1 MKKLFSTIFATLLSL
16 SLILTG
22 FTFTAQADDLIS
34 ADDTVINK
42 NARFAD
48 DSILVLLTREASLK
62 FKAYTV
68 DDFAE
73 IGCKTVSDLSTSAGA
88 KTQKALN
95 EAVVAFSSNE
105 EPIFSGLS
113 ERHREIV
120 SNYKQILC
128 LKLNE
133 PSKENVLAAIERL
146 KERADVLTAE
156 PDYILTFDGTSTQ
169 TQENNSSSATRDI
182 GAQNAWAYDL
192 IQMDDAYGLL
202 TEVSSVYVGVI
213 DSGIDGD
220 HPLLQSTI
228 EVSLCRDFSSGSA
241 VATGTPTDPVGHGT
255 QVAGII
261 AAQLGGTSPVYSICP
276 MARLVSLK
284 ICDTRNE
291 PIASAAISAINY
303 ADQVG
308 IDVLNASFGFDTL
321 DTQPSIL
328 FQQAIL
334 GYDGVYVCSAG
345 NELKNIDTYHR
356 WPACYTCTN
365 MIVVGASNQSD
376 QRWSEGTAG
385 SNCGLLSVDVF
396 APGVSMHTTADGGLV
411 TSANGTSFAAP
422 VVTGVVAVI
431 LAQFPNADASDVRNA
446 IINYATTVTGL
457 EGLCVSGGRINAYR
471 ALRSLFD

>member
-22 FTFTAQADDLIS
+22 FTFTVQADDLIS
-34 ADDTVINK
+34 ADDTVVNK
-42 NARFAD
+42 NVRFAD
-48 DSILVLLTREASLK
+48 DSILVLMTREASLK
-62 FKAYTV
+62 FKTYST

-73 IGCKTVSDLSTSAGA
+73 IGCRTVSDLSTSAGA
-88 KTQKALN
+88 RTQKALN
-95 EAVVAFSSNE
+95 EAVTTFSSDE
-105 EPIFSGLS
+105 QPAFAELS

-128 LKLNE
+128 LKLKE
-133 PSKENVLAAIERL
+133 PGKENVLAAIERL
-146 KERADVLTAE
+146 KERDDVLTAE
-156 PDYILTFDGTSTQ
+156 PDYILTFDGTSEQ
-169 TQENNSSSATRDI
+169 TQESSSTSSTRDI

-213 DSGIDGD
+213 DTGIDGD
-220 HPLLQSTI
+220 HPLLQSAI
-228 EVSLCRDFSSGSA
+228 EVSLCRDFSSGNA
-241 VATGTPTDPVGHGT
+241 VATGTPTDFVGHGT
-255 QVAGII
+255 MVAGII
-261 AAQLGGTSPVYSICP
+261 AAQLGGSSPVYSICP

-291 PIASAAISAINY
+291 PIASAAIDAINY

-321 DTQPSIL
+321 NGQISVL

-345 NELKNIDTYHR
+345 NELKNIDSNQR

-365 MIVVGASNQSD
+365 IIVVGASNQSD

-396 APGVSMHTTADGGLV
+396 APGANMHTTQDGGTV
-411 TSANGTSFAAP
+411 TSATGTSFAAP

-431 LAQFPNADASDVRNA
+431 LAQFPNAGASNIRNA
-446 IINYATTVTGL
+446 IINYAIAVDAL
-457 EGLCVSGGRINAYR
+457 DGLCVSGGRINAYR
-471 ALRSLFD
+471 ALHSLFD